1 VLKGI
6 HLTLMIGPVIAVPVP
21 QVILDALTNVSVTA
35 NSGPATPSVFEL
47 SFTLSNAS
55 PLQTLFLISGGSP
68 IPLVRVMLIAT
79 INGTPE
85 VLIDGFMTDH
95 HIAPGSDSVH
105 STLTVKGQDIT
116 AAMDYMDFSGF
127 PFPALPAEGRVA
139 ILLAKY
145 AMFGVIPMVIPS
157 IMMDVPNP
165 LEQIP
170 RQQGTDL
177 NYINQLA
184 ENVGYEFYITP
195 GPAPGV
201 NVAYWGPR
209 VTLGVPQPAL
219 NINMDAFSN
228 VESLNFSYAND
239 RKSMPIVYIQEP
251 ISKVPI
257 PIPIPDFN
265 PLSPPLG
272 IIEPIPTR
280 FEPVEGASKLT
291 AIQALLIG
299 LARQSLTADA
309 VTANGTLDV
318 VRYGRPL
325 KARQLVGVR
334 GAGMAF
340 DGLYYVKNVTHTIQ
354 RGEYK
359 QSFTLTRNGL
369 ISTVPAV
376 PA

>member
-6 HLTLMIGPVIAVPVP
+6 HLTLMIGPVVAAPVP
-21 QVILDALTNVSVTA
+21 QFILDALTSVSITS

-47 SFTLSNAS
+47 SFTLSNIS
-55 PLQTLFLISGGSP
+55 PLQTQFLVTGGSP
-68 IPLVRVMLIAT
+68 IPLVRVILIAT
-79 INGTPE
+79 ISGTPE

-95 HIAPGSDSVH
+95 HVAPGSDSSH
-105 STLTVKGQDIT
+105 STITVQGQDIT
-116 AAMDYMDFSGF
+116 AAMDFMDFSGF
-127 PFPALPAEGRVA
+127 PFPAMPAEARVA
-139 ILLAKY
+139 VLLAKY
-145 AMFGVIPMVIPS
+145 AMFGVVPMVIPS

-184 ENVGYEFYITP
+184 ENVGYEFYVTP

-201 NVAYWGPR
+201 NMAYWGPR
-209 VTLGVPQPAL
+209 ATLGVPQLAL
-219 NINMDAFSN
+219 NINMDAFTN

-239 RKSMPIVYIQEP
+239 RKCMPVVYVQEP
-251 ISKVPI
+251 ISKAPI

-272 IIEPIPTR
+272 VIEPIPTR
-280 FEPVEGASKLT
+280 FEPVEGAAKLT
-291 AIQALLIG
+291 TIQALLIA

-309 VTANGTLDV
+309 VSATGTLDV

-340 DGLYYVKNVTHTIQ
+340 DGLYYVKNVTHSIK

-359 QSFTLTRNGL
+359 QNFTLTRNGL
-369 ISTVPAV
+369 VSTVPAV
-376 PA
+376 PS

>member
-6 HLTLMIGPVIAVPVP
+6 HLTLMIGPVVAFPVP
-21 QVILDALTNVSVTA
+21 QTVLDALTSVSVTS

-47 SFTLSNAS
+47 TFTLSNNS
-55 PLQTLFLISGGSP
+55 PLQTLFLVTGGSP
-68 IPLVRVMLIAT
+68 IPLVRVMLVAT
-79 INGTPE
+79 ISGTPE

-95 HIAPGSDSVH
+95 HVAPGSDSGH
-105 STLTVKGQDIT
+105 STLTVKGQDVT
-116 AAMDYMDFSGF
+116 AAMDFLDFSGF
-127 PFPALPAEGRVA
+127 PFPAMPAEARVA

-145 AMFGVIPMVIPS
+145 AMFGVIPLVVPS
-157 IMMDVPNP
+157 IMLDVPIP
-165 LEQIP
+165 IQQIP

-184 ENVGYEFYITP
+184 SNVGYEFYVTP

-209 VTLGVPQPAL
+209 VTLGIPQPAL
-219 NINMDAFSN
+219 NINMDAFTN
-228 VESLNFSYAND
+228 VESLSFSYAND
-239 RKSMPIVYIQEP
+239 RKSMPIVYVQELNT
-251 ISKVPI
+251 KLTI
-257 PIPIPDFN
+257 PIPIPDVN

-272 IIEPIPTR
+272 IVEPIPMK
-280 FEPVEGASKLT
+280 FEPVEGAAKLT
-291 AIQALLIG
+291 TLQALLIG

-309 VTANGTLDV
+309 VTGTGTLDV

-340 DGLYYVKNVTHTIQ
+340 DGLYYVKSVTHSIK

-359 QSFTLTRNGL
+359 QNFTLTRNGL

-376 PA
+376 PS

>member
-6 HLTLMIGPVIAVPVP
+6 HLTLMIGPVVAVPVP
-21 QVILDALTNVSVTA
+21 QVILDALTSVSVTS

-47 SFTLSNAS
+47 SFTLSNNS

-68 IPLVRVMLIAT
+68 IPLVRVILIAT
-79 INGTPE
+79 ISGTPE

-95 HIAPGSDSVH
+95 HIAPGNDASH

-116 AAMDYMDFSGF
+116 AAMDYLDFSGF
-127 PFPALPAEGRVA
+127 PFPALPAEARVA

-157 IMMDVPNP
+157 IMLDVPNP

-184 ENVGYEFYITP
+184 ENVGYEFYVTP

-219 NINMDAFSN
+219 NINIDAFTN
-228 VESLNFSYAND
+228 VESLSFSYAND

-251 ISKVPI
+251 ISKAPI

-280 FEPVEGASKLT
+280 FEPVEGASKYT

-299 LARQSLTADA
+299 LARQSLSADA
-309 VTANGTLDV
+309 VSASGTLDV

-340 DGLYYVKNVTHTIQ
+340 DGLYYVKNVTHNIQ

-359 QSFTLTRNGL
+359 QSFALTRNGL

-376 PA
+376 AS

>member
-21 QVILDALTNVSVTA
+21 QVILDALTSVSVTA

-127 PFPALPAEGRVA
+127 PFPALPAEARVA

>member
-1 VLKGI
+1 
-6 HLTLMIGPVIAVPVP
+6 
-21 QVILDALTNVSVTA
+21 
-35 NSGPATPSVFEL
+35 
-47 SFTLSNAS
+47 
-55 PLQTLFLISGGSP
+55 
-68 IPLVRVMLIAT
+68 MLIAT

-127 PFPALPAEGRVA
+127 PFPALPAEARVA

>member
-1 VLKGI
+1 MLKGI
-6 HLTLMIGPVIAVPVP
+6 HLTLMIGPVVAVPVP
-21 QVILDALTNVSVTA
+21 QVILDALTSVSVTS

-47 SFTLSNAS
+47 SFTLSNSS

-68 IPLVRVMLIAT
+68 IPLVRVILIAT
-79 INGTPE
+79 ISGTPE

-95 HIAPGSDSVH
+95 HIAPGDDASQ
-105 STLTVKGQDIT
+105 STLTVRGQDIT
-116 AAMDYMDFSGF
+116 AAMDYLDFSGF
-127 PFPALPAEGRVA
+127 PFPAMPAEARVA

-157 IMMDVPNP
+157 ILLDVPNP

-184 ENVGYEFYITP
+184 ANVGYEFYVAP

-219 NINMDAFSN
+219 NINMDAFTN
-228 VESLNFSYAND
+228 VESLSFSYAND
-239 RKSMPIVYIQEP
+239 RKSMPIVFIQEP
-251 ISKVPI
+251 ITKVPI

-272 IIEPIPTR
+272 VIEPIPTR
-280 FEPVEGASKLT
+280 FEPVEGTSKYN

-299 LARQSLTADA
+299 LARQSLSADA
-309 VTANGTLDV
+309 VSASGTLDV

-340 DGLYYVKNVTHTIQ
+340 DGLYYVKNVTHSIK

-359 QSFTLTRNGL
+359 QNFTLTRNGL
-369 ISTVPAV
+369 ISTVPVV
-376 PA
+376 PS

>member
-6 HLTLMIGPVIAVPVP
+6 HLTLMIGPVVAFPVP
-21 QVILDALTNVSVTA
+21 QTVLDALTSVSVTS

-47 SFTLSNAS
+47 TFTLSNNS
-55 PLQTLFLISGGSP
+55 PLQTLFLVTGGSP

-79 INGTPE
+79 ISGTPE

-95 HIAPGSDSVH
+95 HVAPGNDSSH
-105 STLTVKGQDIT
+105 STLTVKGQDVT
-116 AAMDYMDFSGF
+116 AAMDFLDFSGF
-127 PFPALPAEGRVA
+127 PFPAMPAEARVA

-145 AMFGVIPMVIPS
+145 AMFGVIPLVVPS
-157 IMMDVPNP
+157 IMLDVPIP
-165 LEQIP
+165 IQQIP

-177 NYINQLA
+177 SYINQLA
-184 ENVGYEFYITP
+184 SNVGYEFYVTP

-209 VTLGVPQPAL
+209 VTLGIPQPAL
-219 NINMDAFSN
+219 NINMDAFTN
-228 VESLNFSYAND
+228 VESLSFSYAND
-239 RKSMPIVYIQEP
+239 RKSMPIVYVQEP
-251 ISKVPI
+251 NTKLTIPVPI
-257 PIPIPDFN
+257 PDVN

-272 IIEPIPTR
+272 IIEPIPMK
-280 FEPVEGASKLT
+280 FEPVEGAAKLT
-291 AIQALLIG
+291 TLQALLIG

-309 VTANGTLDV
+309 VTGTGTLDV

-340 DGLYYVKNVTHTIQ
+340 DGLYYVKSVTHSMK

-359 QSFTLTRNGL
+359 QNFTLTRNGL

-376 PA
+376 PS

>member
-21 QVILDALTNVSVTA
+21 QVILDALTSVSVTA

-47 SFTLSNAS
+47 SFTLSNTS

-127 PFPALPAEGRVA
+127 PFPALPAEARVA

>member
-1 VLKGI
+1 VLKGV
-6 HLTLMIGPVIAVPVP
+6 HLTLMIGPVVAVPVP
-21 QVILDALTNVSVTA
+21 QVILDALTSVSVTS
-35 NSGPATPSVFEL
+35 NSAPATPSVFEL
-47 SFTLSNAS
+47 SFTLSNSS
-55 PLQTLFLISGGSP
+55 PLQTLFLVSGGSP

-95 HIAPGSDSVH
+95 HIAPGSDASN

-116 AAMDYMDFSGF
+116 AVMDYLDFSGF
-127 PFPALPAEGRVA
+127 PFPAMPAEARVA

-145 AMFGVIPMVIPS
+145 AMFGVVPMVVPS
-157 IMMDVPNP
+157 FMLDVPNP

-184 ENVGYEFYITP
+184 ANVGYEFYITP
-195 GPAPGV
+195 GPAPGM

-219 NINMDAFSN
+219 NINMDAFTN
-228 VESLNFSYAND
+228 VESMSFSYAND
-239 RKSMPIVYIQEP
+239 RKSMPVVYVQEP
-251 ISKVPI
+251 ITKAPI

-272 IIEPIPTR
+272 VIEPIPTR
-280 FEPVEGASKLT
+280 FEPVEGAAKLT
-291 AIQALLIG
+291 TIQALLVG
-299 LARQSLTADA
+299 LARQALTADA
-309 VTANGTLDV
+309 VSATGTLDV

-334 GAGMAF
+334 GGGLAF
-340 DGLYYVKNVTHTIQ
+340 DGLYYVKSVTHSIK

-359 QSFTLTRNGL
+359 QNFTLTRNGL
-369 ISTVPAV
+369 VSTVPAV
-376 PA
+376 PS

>member
-1 VLKGI
+1 MLKGI

-21 QVILDALTNVSVTA
+21 EVILDALTSVSVTS

-47 SFTLSNAS
+47 SFTLSNSS
-55 PLQTLFLISGGSP
+55 PLQTLFLVSGVSP

-79 INGTPE
+79 ISGTPE

-95 HIAPGSDSVH
+95 HIAPGSDSAH

-116 AAMDYMDFSGF
+116 AAMDYVDFSGF
-127 PFPALPAEGRVA
+127 PFPALPAEARVA

-145 AMFGVIPMVIPS
+145 AMFGVIPTVVPS
-157 IMMDVPNP
+157 ILLDVPNP

-184 ENVGYEFYITP
+184 ANVGYEFYITP

-219 NINMDAFSN
+219 NINMDAFTN
-228 VESLNFSYAND
+228 VESLSFSYAND
-239 RKSMPIVYIQEP
+239 RKSLPIVYIQEP
-251 ISKVPI
+251 ITKAPI

-280 FEPVEGASKLT
+280 FEPVEGTSKYNP
-291 AIQALLIG
+291 IQALLIG
-299 LARQSLTADA
+299 LARQSLSADA
-309 VTANGTLDV
+309 VSATGSLDV

-340 DGLYYVKNVTHTIQ
+340 DGLYYVKSVTHSIK

-359 QSFTLTRNGL
+359 QNFSLTRNGL
-369 ISTVPAV
+369 ISTVPTV

>member
-6 HLTLMIGPVIAVPVP
+6 HLTLMIGPVVAFPVP
-21 QVILDALTNVSVTA
+21 QTILDALTSVSVTS

-47 SFTLSNAS
+47 SFTLSNNS
-55 PLQTLFLISGGSP
+55 PLQTLFLVSGGSP

-79 INGTPE
+79 ISGTPE

-95 HIAPGSDSVH
+95 QILPGGDSSH

-116 AAMDYMDFSGF
+116 AAMDFLDFSGF
-127 PFPALPAEGRVA
+127 PFPALPAEARVA

-157 IMMDVPNP
+157 IMLDVPNP
-165 LEQIP
+165 LVQIP

-184 ENVGYEFYITP
+184 ANVGYEFYVSP

-219 NINMDAFSN
+219 NVNMDAFTN
-228 VESLNFSYAND
+228 VESLSFSYAND
-239 RKSMPIVYIQEP
+239 RKSMPIVFIQEP
-251 ISKVPI
+251 ITKVPI

-272 IIEPIPTR
+272 IIEPIPMR
-280 FEPVEGASKLT
+280 FEPVEGASKYT
-291 AIQALLIG
+291 PIQALLIG
-299 LARQSLTADA
+299 LARQALTADA
-309 VTANGTLDV
+309 VTGSGTLDV

-340 DGLYYVKNVTHTIQ
+340 DGLYYVKSVTHSIK

-359 QSFTLTRNGL
+359 QNFTLTRNGL

-376 PA
+376 PS

>member
-1 VLKGI
+1 MLKGI
-6 HLTLMIGPVIAVPVP
+6 HLTLMIGPVVAFPVP
-21 QVILDALTNVSVTA
+21 QVILDALTSVSVTS

-47 SFTLSNAS
+47 SFTLSNNS
-55 PLQTLFLISGGSP
+55 PLQTLFLVSGGSP

-79 INGTPE
+79 ISGTPE

-95 HIAPGSDSVH
+95 HIAPGTDS

-116 AAMDYMDFSGF
+116 AAMDYLDFSGF
-127 PFPALPAEGRVA
+127 PFPALPAEARVA

-145 AMFGVIPMVIPS
+145 AMFGVVPMVIPS
-157 IMMDVPNP
+157 IMLDVPNP

-184 ENVGYEFYITP
+184 ANVGYEFYITP

-219 NINMDAFSN
+219 NINMDAFTN
-228 VESLNFSYAND
+228 VESLSFSYAND
-239 RKSMPIVYIQEP
+239 RKSMPIVFIQEP
-251 ISKVPI
+251 ITKVPI

-291 AIQALLIG
+291 PIQALLIG

-309 VTANGTLDV
+309 VSATGTLDV

-340 DGLYYVKNVTHTIQ
+340 DGLYYVKSVTHSIK

-359 QSFTLTRNGL
+359 QNFSLTRNGL

-376 PA
+376 PS

>member
-6 HLTLMIGPVIAVPVP
+6 HLTLMIGPVVAVPVP
-21 QVILDALTNVSVTA
+21 QVILDALTSVSVTS

-47 SFTLSNAS
+47 SFTLSNSS

-68 IPLVRVMLIAT
+68 IPLVRVILIAT
-79 INGTPE
+79 INGTPD

-95 HIAPGSDSVH
+95 HIAPGNDTSH

-127 PFPALPAEGRVA
+127 PFPAMLAEARVA

-157 IMMDVPNP
+157 IMIDVPNP

-184 ENVGYEFYITP
+184 ENVGYEFYVSS

-219 NINMDAFSN
+219 NINMDAFTN
-228 VESLNFSYAND
+228 VESLSFSYAND

-280 FEPVEGASKLT
+280 FEPVEGASKYT

-309 VTANGTLDV
+309 VSANGTLDV

-340 DGLYYVKNVTHTIQ
+340 DGLYYVKNVTHTIR

-359 QSFTLTRNGL
+359 QSFNLTRNGL

-376 PA
+376 PS

>member
-21 QVILDALTNVSVTA
+21 QVILDALTSVSVTS

-47 SFTLSNAS
+47 SFTLSNTS

-79 INGTPE
+79 INGMPE

-95 HIAPGSDSVH
+95 HIAPGSDSAH
-105 STLTVKGQDIT
+105 STLTVKGQDTT
-116 AAMDYMDFSGF
+116 AAMDYLDFSGF
-127 PFPALPAEGRVA
+127 PFPALPAEARVA

-219 NINMDAFSN
+219 NINMDAFTN

-309 VTANGTLDV
+309 VTASGTLDV

-359 QSFTLTRNGL
+359 QNFTLTRNGL
-369 ISTVPAV
+369 VSTVPAV

>member
-6 HLTLMIGPVIAVPVP
+6 HLTLMIGPVVAVPVP
-21 QVILDALTNVSVTA
+21 QVILDALTSVSVTS

-55 PLQTLFLISGGSP
+55 PLQTLFLVSGGSP

-79 INGTPE
+79 ISGTPE

-95 HIAPGSDSVH
+95 HIAPGNDAAH
-105 STLTVKGQDIT
+105 ATLTVKGQDIT
-116 AAMDYMDFSGF
+116 AAMDYLDFSGF
-127 PFPALPAEGRVA
+127 PFPALPAEARVA

-145 AMFGVIPMVIPS
+145 AMFGVIPTVVPS
-157 IMMDVPNP
+157 ILLDVPNP

-184 ENVGYEFYITP
+184 ANVGYEFYITP
-195 GPAPGV
+195 GPVPGV

-219 NINMDAFSN
+219 NINMDAFTN
-228 VESLNFSYAND
+228 VESLSFSYAND
-239 RKSMPIVYIQEP
+239 RKSLPIVYIQEP
-251 ISKVPI
+251 ITKAPI

-280 FEPVEGASKLT
+280 FEPVEGTSKYT

-299 LARQSLTADA
+299 LARQALSADA
-309 VTANGTLDV
+309 VSASGSLDV

-340 DGLYYVKNVTHTIQ
+340 DGLYYVKSVTHSIK

-359 QSFTLTRNGL
+359 QSFSLTRNGL
-369 ISTVPAV
+369 ISTVSSV